1 MAKTIKWLA
10 TGLLLAVQAAAAQT
24 VTLPSGETVA
34 VVKPTLSASEMDL
47 RLQKAIDALAASKAQ
62 DQKAAPAPGT
72 IASPPVLTG
81 YSLYPR

>member
-10 TGLLLAVQAAAAQT
+10 AGLLLAVQAAGAET

-34 VVKPTLSASEMDL
+34 VVKPTLSTTEMDL
-47 RLQKAIDALAASKAQ
+47 RLQKAIDALAANKAQ
-62 DQKAAPAPGT
+62 DEKTAPSPGT
-72 IASPPVLTG
+72 VASPPVLTG